1 MTTFVKGYFRR
12 EPYPYH
18 TRETIQAAADEL
30 RRKLA
35 QSEAYIKTTESLL
48 PYDLGDELIGAL
60 LRANL
65 AEPLDGE
72 EFDDLSDER
81 KQTLRETM

>member
-1 MTTFVKGYFRR
+1 MTFVKGYFRGQHR
-12 EPYPYH
+12 P
-18 TRETIQAAADEL
+18 
-30 RRKLA
+30 
-35 QSEAYIKTTESLL
+35 AYIKTTESLL

-72 EFDDLSDER
+72 EFDDLSDEQR
-81 KQTLRETM
+81 ARMRETM

>member
-1 MTTFVKGYFRR
+1 MVSFVKGYFRGQHR
-12 EPYPYH
+12 P
-18 TRETIQAAADEL
+18 
-30 RRKLA
+30 
-35 QSEAYIKTTESLL
+35 AYIKKTTELL

-81 KQTLRETM
+81 KQQMRETM

>member
-1 MTTFVKGYFRR
+1 MTFVKGYFRGQHR
-12 EPYPYH
+12 P
-18 TRETIQAAADEL
+18 
-30 RRKLA
+30 
-35 QSEAYIKTTESLL
+35 AYIKKTTELL

-72 EFDDLSDER
+72 EFDDLSDEQR
-81 KQTLRETM
+81 ARMRETM

>member
-1 MTTFVKGYFRR
+1 MVTFVKGYFRGQHR
-12 EPYPYH
+12 P
-18 TRETIQAAADEL
+18 
-30 RRKLA
+30 
-35 QSEAYIKTTESLL
+35 AYIKTTESLL

-72 EFDDLSDER
+72 EFDDLSDDDR
-81 KQTLRETM
+81 KRMRESF

>member
-1 MTTFVKGYFRR
+1 MTTFVKGYFRGQHR
-12 EPYPYH
+12 P
-18 TRETIQAAADEL
+18 
-30 RRKLA
+30 
-35 QSEAYIKTTESLL
+35 AYIKTTESLL

-72 EFDDLSDER
+72 EFDGETAAQ
-81 KQTLRETM
+81 KQQMRETY

>member
-1 MTTFVKGYFRR
+1 MTFVKGHFRGQHR
-12 EPYPYH
+12 P
-18 TRETIQAAADEL
+18 
-30 RRKLA
+30 
-35 QSEAYIKTTESLL
+35 AYIKTTESLL

-72 EFDDLSDER
+72 EFDDLSSER
-81 KQTLRETM
+81 KQQMRETM

>member
-1 MTTFVKGYFRR
+1 MTSFVKGYFRGQHR
-12 EPYPYH
+12 P
-18 TRETIQAAADEL
+18 
-30 RRKLA
+30 
-35 QSEAYIKTTESLL
+35 AYIKKTTELL

-72 EFDDLSDER
+72 EFDDLSDEQR
-81 KQTLRETM
+81 ARLKETY